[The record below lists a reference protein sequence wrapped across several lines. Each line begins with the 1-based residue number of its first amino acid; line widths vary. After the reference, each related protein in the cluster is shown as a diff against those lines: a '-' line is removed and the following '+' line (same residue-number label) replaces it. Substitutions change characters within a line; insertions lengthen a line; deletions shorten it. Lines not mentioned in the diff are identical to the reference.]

1 MKPSPKEKTMRLF
14 SWLKNWTGLD
24 HSRGARRTGSGRK
37 PATRCRLTLEV
48 LECRDVPSTLT
59 VTSLA
64 DGGNP
69 GDGSLRSA
77 ITAAHAGD
85 TIVFDSTLSN
95 QTITL
100 TSGQLVINK
109 SLTIQ
114 GYVGIDGGGQGG
126 SRVFE
131 VDGAQTNVTLS
142 VLTISG
148 GQGTAF
154 PQSFQTPGSFDG
166 LGGGIYNAGN
176 LTLNCNIINNGG
188 YYGTSG
194 SDTSSVRAGGG
205 IYNAG
210 TLTVVG
216 TISGNYAGDEF
227 GHQGNGGGIYN
238 AGTLTVSSNL
248 SDNHAYGSGADG
260 GNGGGIYNAA
270 NATATV
276 KYDTHITENSA
287 SILGGGIYNA
297 GTLTLGSLNSW
308 VWVMSNTA
316 ASKGAGI
323 FNNKGGRLTIQS
335 STVRYNVDASGLEGF
350 EIDVYNLGQM
360 KVSKNSD
367 IGFHN

>member
-1 MKPSPKEKTMRLF
+1 
-14 SWLKNWTGLD
+14 
-24 HSRGARRTGSGRK
+24 
-37 PATRCRLTLEV
+37 LTLEV
-48 LECRDVPSTLT
+48 LEGRDVPSTLT

-77 ITAAHAGD
+77 ITAAHDGD
-85 TIVFDSTLSN
+85 TIVFDLGNLSKYP
-95 QTITL
+95 ITL

-114 GYVGIDGGGQGG
+114 GTYLAPVAIDGGGQGG

-131 VDGAQTNVTLS
+131 VDSAQTNVTLS
-142 VLTISG
+142 FLTISD

-154 PQSFQTPGSFDG
+154 PQSFQMPGSFDG

-176 LTLNCNIINNGG
+176 LTLNNCDILDNGG

-194 SDTSSVRAGGG
+194 SVTSTVRAGGG

-210 TLTVVG
+210 TLTTSG
-216 TISGNYAGDEF
+216 NTISGNYAGDAYF

-238 AGTLTVSSNL
+238 AGTLTVSGSTL

-260 GNGGGIYNAA
+260 GDGGGIYNAA

-276 KYDTHITENSA
+276 NGDTEITENSA
-287 SILGGGIYNA
+287 SILGGGISNA
-297 GTLTLGSLNSW
+297 GTLTLNPW
-308 VWVMSNTA
+308 VSVDSNTA

-323 FNNKGGRLTIQS
+323 FNDTGGRLTIQS
-335 STVRYNVDASGLEGF
+335 STVRYNLDAAGHLEGF
-350 EIDVYNLGQM
+350 AIDLYNLGHM
-360 KVSKNSD
+360 KVSKDSD
-367 IGFHN
+367 IGYHN